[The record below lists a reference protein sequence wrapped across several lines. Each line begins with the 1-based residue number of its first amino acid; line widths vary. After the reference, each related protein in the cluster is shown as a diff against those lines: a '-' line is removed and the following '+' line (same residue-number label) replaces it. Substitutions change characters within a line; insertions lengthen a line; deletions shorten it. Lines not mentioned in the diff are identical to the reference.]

1 MTMKGECAMA
11 TIVLHKPSGEKYIFL
26 GTGFGAYKAMRA
38 GVLGGDLFP
47 HEEAGEIMAAAVCD
61 AQGHIRWFETEEL
74 QVLEIDGIRVDL
86 LYQTIAKEVL
96 SHNSEGAVNRMDERC
111 PACLAR
117 VSEADRECPSCGLT
131 LILEE

>member
-1 MTMKGECAMA
+1 MA

-26 GTGFGAYKAMRA
+26 GTGFGAYKATRA
-38 GVLGGDLFP
+38 SVLGGDLFP

-74 QVLEIDGIRVDL
+74 QVLEMDGVSIDR
-86 LYQTIAKEVL
+86 LYEPLAKEESSL
-96 SHNSEGAVNRMDERC
+96 KSEGAAIRMDEQC

-117 VSEADRECPSCGLT
+117 VRAADRECPSCGLT